1 MPEEDMRV
9 SRLPSKA
16 RVLLAGVLLSSVGNG
31 LVLPYMFIYL
41 HNVRGI
47 SSVLTGV
54 IVGFGAIV
62 ALVTSPIIGN
72 IIDHWG
78 PKPVLIISL
87 LISGIGYF
95 EQSTVQTANRA
106 FLVVSICAI
115 GQSGMW
121 PSQSAIATE
130 LTTDVQREK
139 YFGAQFALLNLGIG
153 IGGMVSSVFVSLT
166 DPHTFEWLFRG
177 DGISFIVYLFVV
189 LFLKDVGHRTKLERI
204 ENSERSGGWSDV
216 LQDRVFVKVWIVS
229 TAAIFLG
236 YAQLEVGFASFA
248 TLVAHVKPSNI
259 AWAYAVNT
267 IVIALFQLWVV
278 KKLQRFD
285 RAKSIAIAALL
296 WLCAWVSLAFS
307 GLIPGFAIIM
317 IIICQLIFAL
327 GEMVWSPVMPSI
339 VNQLA
344 PAHLRGRYNSAFS
357 GSWQIAAII
366 GPMVA
371 GTLLG
376 AGMHWIWIGIL
387 VFGLSLVSIF
397 AVKLKLPIRRVEY
410 PS

>member
-1 MPEEDMRV
+1 MKSEK
-9 SRLPSKA
+9 LPLKA
-16 RVLLAGVLLSSVGNG
+16 RILLAGVLLSSIGNG

-47 SSVLTGV
+47 SSALTGV

-62 ALVTSPIIGN
+62 ALFTSPIIGN
-72 IIDHWG
+72 FIDHWG
-78 PKPVLIISL
+78 PKPVLVISL
-87 LISGIGYF
+87 LISGVGYF
-95 EQSTVQTANRA
+95 EQSTVQTASRA

-130 LTTDVQREK
+130 LTTDVQRER

-166 DPHTFEWLFRG
+166 NPRTFEWLFRG
-177 DGISFIVYLFVV
+177 DGISFIAYLVVV

-204 ENSERSGGWSDV
+204 ANSERSGGWSDV
-216 LQDRVFVKVWIVS
+216 LRDTVFVKVWIVA

-248 TLVAHVKPSNI
+248 TLVAQVKPSNI
-259 AWAYAVNT
+259 AWAYAANT
-267 IVIALFQLWVV
+267 IVIAFFQLWVV
-278 KKLQRFD
+278 KKLKSFD
-285 RAKSIAIAALL
+285 RSKSIAIAALL
-296 WLCAWVSLAFS
+296 WMCAWVSLALS

-344 PAHLRGRYNSAFS
+344 PVHLRGRYNSAFS

-376 AGMHWIWIGIL
+376 AGMHWIWIGVL
-387 VFGLSLVSIF
+387 VFGLVLVSIF
-397 AVKLKLPIRRVEY
+397 AVKLKLPIRQLEH

>member
-1 MPEEDMRV
+1 MKSEK
-9 SRLPSKA
+9 LPLKA
-16 RVLLAGVLLSSVGNG
+16 RILLAGVLLSSIGNG

-47 SSVLTGV
+47 SSALTGV

-62 ALVTSPIIGN
+62 ALFTSPIIGN
-72 IIDHWG
+72 FIDHWG
-78 PKPVLIISL
+78 PKPVLVISL
-87 LISGIGYF
+87 LISGVGYF
-95 EQSTVQTANRA
+95 EQSTVQTASRA

-130 LTTDVQREK
+130 LTTDVQRER

-166 DPHTFEWLFRG
+166 NPRTFEWLFRG
-177 DGISFIVYLFVV
+177 DGISFIAYLVVV

-204 ENSERSGGWSDV
+204 ANSERSGGWSDV
-216 LQDRVFVKVWIVS
+216 LRDTVFVKVWIVA

-248 TLVAHVKPSNI
+248 TLVAQVKPSNI
-259 AWAYAVNT
+259 AWAYAANT
-267 IVIALFQLWVV
+267 IVIAFFQLWVV
-278 KKLQRFD
+278 KKLKSFD
-285 RAKSIAIAALL
+285 RSKSIAIAALL
-296 WLCAWVSLAFS
+296 WMCAWVSLALS

-344 PAHLRGRYNSAFS
+344 PVHLRGRYNSAFS

-376 AGMHWIWIGIL
+376 AGMHWIWIGVL
-387 VFGLSLVSIF
+387 VFGLVLVSIF
-397 AVKLKLPIRRVEY
+397 AVKLKLPIRQLEH
-410 PS
+410 SS